1 MLPPVRVISR
11 ADMMKRIAFFASL
24 KGSKEGL
31 PDSLLPECEREL
43 INVIGFQPPDGEGHG
58 AGDIVSPVGSTNA
71 QASAIPIS
79 EGFNM
84 GFARAKPGRGPL
96 MHNHDTNE
104 TFMPISGR
112 WRCEWNEDAD
122 MEYVDLRPLDVVSF
136 PPGVARRFMN
146 VTHDQPDQ
154 EHILLFV
161 IAGNGPGVEFTPGAQ
176 ARMAE
181 FNTKGA

>member
-1 MLPPVRVISR
+1 MLPPVRVMPR
-11 ADMMKRIAFFASL
+11 TEMMKRVAFFADL

-43 INVIGFQPPDGEGHG
+43 INVIGFQPPSGVGAG
-58 AGDIVSPVGSTNA
+58 AGDIVSPVGANNSQSA
-71 QASAIPIS
+71 AIPIS

-104 TFMPISGR
+104 TFMPITGR
-112 WRCEWNEDAD
+112 WRCEWNEGKDL
-122 MEYVDLRPLDVVSF
+122 EYVDLGPLDVVSF

-146 VTHDQPDQ
+146 VTHDEPDK

-161 IAGNGPGVEFTPGAQ
+161 IAGNAPGVEFTPGAQ
-176 ARMAE
+176 ARMSE
-181 FNTKGA
+181 FDRKGK